1 MWAERNRVRPRR
13 DEEPKPSRWWRSR
26 WNVALPARKARNR
39 FLGLRLWRSSPTRRP
54 AACTDFS
61 KPKSSPARQ
70 SGNQRWL
77 ARVPGAGTA
86 RLSAYRHALARR
98 SGGRSST
105 LSLGAHYPVQPEA
118 LSAGH
123 APQSRTS
130 TPPTLRGR
138 IQLPAQPPHY
148 GGQSVSAPGAG
159 LSHNQHCHLQG
170 FNRRAGSSL
179 IFIKINFQHL
189 LPDLALQLCHPIRL
203 RPLVSRAHKG
213 ACPQL
218 LLFVIP
224 AVHLARTSSNSRASR
239 ATGSPAC
246 MRRTAVNL
254 NSRVNLRFD
263 IPIPLR
269 CILWVFWVSQNWGPL
284 HFMATVRSSSRS
296 GLRVELPTRGLL
308 GLCGRGQRGMA
319 ED

>member
-26 WNVALPARKARNR
+26 WSVALPASKARNR
-39 FLGLRLWRSSPTRRP
+39 FLGLGFGGRPQRGGQQPARISP
-54 AACTDFS
+54 S
-61 KPKSSPARQ
+61 QSPARQ
-70 SGNQRWL
+70 SGNERWL
-77 ARVPGAGTA
+77 ARVPGAGAA
-86 RLSAYRHALARR
+86 RLSAYRHARAQK

-105 LSLGAHYPVQPEA
+105 LSLDAHYPVQPEA
-118 LSAGH
+118 LSPGH
-123 APQSRTS
+123 APQSRIA

-218 LLFVIP
+218 LLSVIP
-224 AVHLARTSSNSRASR
+224 AVHLARTYLQLPCQPRHWLPRLHA
-239 ATGSPAC
+239 PH
-246 MRRTAVNL
+246 RRQLKFPGKPPFRHTNPPSL
-254 NSRVNLRFD
+254 NSIGELV
-263 IPIPLR
+263 
-269 CILWVFWVSQNWGPL
+269 VSKLGSTP
-284 HFMATVRSSSRS
+284 FA
-296 GLRVELPTRGLL
+296 GLS
-308 GLCGRGQRGMA
+308 LCLDSPF